1 MSGNVMKKL
10 AKPMLFAA
18 AFIWGSSFF
27 IMKDTLDAMPVQ
39 YLLAIRFTTGAAL
52 LGLVCWNKWRPF
64 LKADY
69 LWRGGAM
76 GLCLY
81 LAYAIQTY
89 GLERTTSS
97 KNAFLTA
104 VYCVLVPF
112 FHWAVSRQRPDRYNI
127 LAAVLCIAGVGLVSL
142 NGDLT
147 INTGD
152 LLTLLCAV
160 FYALHIVVTAKVSA
174 GRDIALLTVFQF
186 AFAALFAWVGGL
198 LTEEFPAA
206 ALSSAE
212 VLLPMAYL
220 GVMATTV
227 ALLFQNV
234 GLVWS
239 DPSSGAVILS
249 LESVFGVLCSVVFYG
264 DPVTVKLMSGFALIF
279 LAVVCSETK
288 FAFLKHKVNK
298 NGYDGVV

>member
-1 MSGNVMKKL
+1 MSGKVMKKL

-27 IMKDTLDAMPVQ
+27 IMKDTLNSMPVQ
-39 YLLAIRFTTGAAL
+39 YLLAIRFTTGAVL
-52 LGLVCWNKWRPF
+52 LGLVCWKKWKPF
-64 LKADY
+64 MKSDY
-69 LWRGGAM
+69 LWRGGLM

-81 LAYAIQTY
+81 LAYSIQTS

-112 FHWAVSRQRPDRYNI
+112 FHWAFSRVRPDKYNI
-127 LAAVLCIAGVGLVSL
+127 LAAVLCVAGVGLVSL
-142 NGDLT
+142 NGDLS
-147 INTGD
+147 INVGD

-160 FYALHIVVTAKVSA
+160 FYALHIVVTAKVSP
-174 GRDIALLTVFQF
+174 GKDIALLTVFQF

-198 LTEEFPAA
+198 LTEDFPAA

-234 GLVWS
+234 GLVYS

-264 DPVTVKLMSGFALIF
+264 DPVTVKLMAGFLLIF

-288 FAFLKHKVNK
+288 FAFLKQKLNK
-298 NGYDGVV
+298 NG